1 MHRQVVLDVG
11 QRVIGA
17 DQLAEPL
24 EEWKC
29 ERATIA
35 GRGGL
40 RDHRQRPMKIPV
52 GQFSRDRD
60 SNYVPSGA

>member
-1 MHRQVVLDVG
+1 
-11 QRVIGA
+11 VIGA